1 MSNFVQNSSLGTAG
15 TVTALAADITV
26 AAHIL
31 TVGAAAL
38 APLPAVSKYD
48 VRQIESASLITA
60 VAETASV
67 WTITPTAAASLEY
80 SIQITQ
86 IINGTARVFVATA
99 YSLAS
104 GSTATTICDSLR
116 AVINAQT
123 AFKVTA
129 TGTTTLVIT
138 SQTGYPLVK
147 VSQVSLSSTPGTF
160 ASITNTI
167 PGVQA
172 KGTYAALV
180 ASGVSADILVA
191 GQSYSNFRIVFRKH
205 SVNDATGN
213 VSIQR
218 VTSNVYINAAATNYA
233 ALATRI
239 GEIINGYGA
248 GATTADPEFL
258 DIGA

>member
-15 TVTALAADITV
+15 TVTALGADITV

-48 VRQIESASLITA
+48 VRQIESASLIAA

-86 IINGTARVFVATA
+86 VFNGTARVFVATA

-104 GSTATTICDSLR
+104 GSTPTTICDSLR

-160 ASITNTI
+160 ASITNTT

-191 GQSYSNFRIVFRKH
+191 GQSYSNFRIVFRNH

-248 GATTADPEFL
+248 GVTTADPEFL